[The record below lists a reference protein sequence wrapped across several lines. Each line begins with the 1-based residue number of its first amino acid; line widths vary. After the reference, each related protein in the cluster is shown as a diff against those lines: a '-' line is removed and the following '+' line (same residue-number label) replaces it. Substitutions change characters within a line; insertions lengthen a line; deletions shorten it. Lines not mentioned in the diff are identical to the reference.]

1 MAAVPSPA
9 ACTLEL
15 QAVSRRCER
24 GPGVVDV
31 TLELAAGEL
40 VGVWGR
46 QRSGRS
52 TLLRLAAG
60 VEPPDA
66 GVVRFEGADLW
77 SGAAT
82 REGIAVWHPAFPPD
96 HGRTVAQQVAV
107 AARRGRR
114 PVREVRELARAA
126 LARVGLEGCGGR
138 APRELDPN
146 EVARAALARALAMRP
161 RLLVLDEPMSGLE
174 ALAAERLLELI
185 AQIARADRIAVLLSA
200 AEVAQ
205 LGGVDRH
212 LSISHGVV
220 RGTTVPARAD
230 VVPLRGVS

>member
-1 MAAVPSPA
+1 MPSPA
-9 ACTLEL
+9 ASTLEME
-15 QAVSRRCER
+15 AVSRRCAR
-24 GPGVVDV
+24 GPGAVDV

-46 QRSGRS
+46 RRSGRS

-77 SGAAT
+77 GGGGAA
-82 REGIAVWHPAFPPD
+82 RERIAMWHPAFPPD
-96 HGRTVAQQVAV
+96 HGRSLERQVSV

-114 PVREVRELARAA
+114 PQREVREQTLAA
-126 LARVGLEGCGGR
+126 LARVGLEGRSGR
-138 APRELDPN
+138 APRELDAN
-146 EVARAALARALAMRP
+146 EVARAGLARALVMRP

-174 ALAAERLLELI
+174 ALEAERLLELI
-185 AQIARADRIAVLLSA
+185 AGIARADRIAVLVSA

-220 RGTTVPARAD
+220 RGTTVPPRAD
-230 VVPLRGVS
+230 VVRLRGVS